1 MECAN
6 DDFSDIPEID
16 FNICAAVQPYQF
28 EPLDSDYSSVSGRGI
43 DSASAESEEKCND
56 QDSGL
61 DVRVA
66 SKSLFD
72 VSTYRVGN
80 TTRVVNLPP
89 MDGDNAKDLKSRS
102 EQCCF

>member
-28 EPLDSDYSSVSGRGI
+28 ESLDSDCSSVSGRGS
-43 DSASAESEEKCND
+43 DSASAESEEECND
-56 QDSGL
+56 QDSDL

-72 VSTYRVGN
+72 VNTHRVGN
-80 TTRVVNLPP
+80 TTW
-89 MDGDNAKDLKSRS
+89 
-102 EQCCF
+102 